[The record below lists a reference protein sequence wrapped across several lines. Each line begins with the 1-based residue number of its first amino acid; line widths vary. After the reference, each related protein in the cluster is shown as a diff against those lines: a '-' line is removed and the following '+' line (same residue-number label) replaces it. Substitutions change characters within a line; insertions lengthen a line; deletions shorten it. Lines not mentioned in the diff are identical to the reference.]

1 MWMAR
6 GKGSVICSAQP
17 MKINEI
23 FKSIQGES
31 SYAGLPCVFIRTT
44 ACNLRCGW
52 CDTAYAFHEGEE
64 QAMASILETVRRL
77 GCRYVE
83 VTGGEPLL
91 QEEVYPL
98 IRALLDEHYHVLV
111 ETGGSLPIDRLDPRV
126 TVIMDIKCP
135 GSGMSQTVCWE
146 NVRHLKAGDEVK
158 FVIADRADYTWARE
172 VLAQYPTLQERCVL
186 FSPVFGKM
194 PPQALA
200 EWILEDDLPV
210 RMQLQMHKY
219 IWDPTLR
226 GV

>member
-1 MWMAR
+1 
-6 GKGSVICSAQP
+6 

-64 QAMASILETVRRL
+64 QPIEKILETVRQL
-77 GCRYVE
+77 GGRYVE

-98 IRALLDEHYHVLV
+98 IRALLDERYHVLV
-111 ETGGSLPIDRLDPRV
+111 ETGGSLAIDRLDPRA

-135 GSGMSQTVCWE
+135 GSGMGQTVCWE
-146 NVRHLKAGDEVK
+146 NLHHLKAGDEVK
-158 FVIADRADYTWARE
+158 FVIADRGDYVWARTII
-172 VLAQYPTLQERCVL
+172 AQYPTLQDRCVL
-186 FSPVFGKM
+186 FSPVFGQM
-194 PPQALA
+194 APQALA
-200 EWILEDDLPV
+200 EWILEDNLSV

-219 IWDPTLR
+219 IWDPVMR